1 MADSTWQMANG
12 KWQMADGQ
20 VMASRSSPCSRAQLF
35 TIIAF
40 QMQYQIPTLL
50 LYCTVGTILLYYY
63 TSKMP
68 ALHPPRRVLYL
79 GLSATD
85 PSSNPPTSAHCSF
98 MPRHHHAVLILLML
112 MLMLILTTTTTT
124 TTVLLLLLFFPCSTL
139 LPFATA

>member
-12 KWQMADGQ
+12 RWPSHGFPEQ
-20 VMASRSSPCSRAQLF
+20 
-35 TIIAF
+35 
-40 QMQYQIPTLL
+40 PTLSSSIVHDNSAPNAISDTNATTV
-50 LYCTVGTILLYYY
+50 LYCRYYTTILLYYY

-112 MLMLILTTTTTT
+112 MLMLMLTTTTTT